1 MIGWIAAALVAGTC
15 APAARATGLAPR
27 DAPHPEAAEV
37 PPPDVADA
45 PPPVDQ
51 RPFLL
56 SDAMRAWVH
65 KRVFEVGTADERMHR
80 LLAAIEQDLPL
91 VYDAQ
96 HTGTAEEVFDSG
108 RYNCLAL
115 AHLIVGLGREIGVDA
130 YYVRIEEYRS
140 YHQRGDLVLASTHV
154 AAGWGPPAHVRLIEP
169 TGQDPTERD
178 SRAAIPIDDDAATA
192 LHDANRGAELLVA
205 GRPEAAL
212 RWLEQALAVDPETP
226 EAWVNLGVAHRRL
239 GANALAE
246 SAYRKALALRPQDL
260 SAWRNL
266 ASLVQSG
273 GDLLA
278 ARDLLAILDRPGY
291 RNPFT
296 YLTLG
301 DLSAQTGH
309 LADAGR
315 FYRRATALDHGHPQI
330 RAARGEWALA
340 TGDREDAARWLVR
353 ARRADPEDPRVRAL
367 AARLASA
374 GT

>member
-1 MIGWIAAALVAGTC
+1 MIVWIAAAVVAVSGS
-15 APAARATGLAPR
+15 AHATGLAPR
-27 DAPHPEAAEV
+27 DAAPL

-45 PPPVDQ
+45 PPPADEQ
-51 RPFLL
+51 PYAP
-56 SDAMRAWVH
+56 SAEMQAWVH
-65 KRVFEVGTADERMHR
+65 KRVFEVGTPDERMHR

-91 VYDAQ
+91 VYDAG
-96 HTGTAEEVFDSG
+96 HTGTAREVFDSG

-169 TGQDPTERD
+169 TGQAPTERD
-178 SRAAIPIDDDAATA
+178 TRTAVPIDDDAALA

-212 RWLEQALAVDPETP
+212 RWLDASLAADPRTP

-239 GANALAE
+239 GADDLAE
-246 SAYRKALALRPQDL
+246 AAYRKALALRPEDL

-266 ASLVQSG
+266 ASLVQAN

-309 LADAGR
+309 LVDAGR

-340 TGDREDAARWLVR
+340 TGDRDEAARWLAR
-353 ARRADPEDPRVRAL
+353 AKRADPDDPRVRAL
-367 AARLASA
+367 DARLAAA
-374 GT
+374 GP